1 MKFAWSKNKKGAALV
16 YAIMVLLLLSTVI
29 VALTALSTSSY
40 TDAVLAVSD
49 DQSYYYAKSIGLA
62 VKEQFKDGYNI
73 SRIITELDRQEADL
87 AEKGGDSPYQDPK
100 VTGTFTIAKDTGDLV
115 SGTVQIRYKRDGDD
129 NVDKNTIE
137 VRTACVINNSPAAVT
152 SIFTCEDL
160 SGEEVDVL
168 KKSFTDYDVIL
179 TDTNKLSFDFSESST
194 AANTSNLNVYVY
206 AGEDDTVQ
214 NPDFDLCV
222 DMGGSLTTTGK
233 TKIKSKASVGGA
245 AVYHR
250 ITGNFVAYG
259 DLELYNTGVY
269 GSKGVHCDGNVILHA
284 NSYVMNDIYARG
296 TVNIEATGALLNLGY
311 YHSGGYVMQQSVADT
326 GYSGNPEFVSAKNI
340 YAHGNV
346 NIGAQA
352 RIKENVY
359 THGDVTVTG
368 KQIAPEGSGWGSN
381 AYSTHY
387 GNTVIQG
394 SVYSEGNVI
403 IQRGAVVVGNV
414 YANGNVT
421 VREGACVVGNVQSL
435 NGNVYV
441 HSAVIGGQVNCPK
454 GTIELDNSKFPSA
467 SAFVAEADFGGTLV
481 LGGIGC
487 FQSGTVFKH
496 TCNTLR
502 TADVDNVSVAWGNMY
517 VSNPTYS
524 GYTPLLSVWIQGS
537 LYLENSIA
545 SFANTA
551 GGRYYEG
558 KNSAGNPYTYVVELN
573 QKQDLYDKTGLYANM
588 YGAHV
593 VTMNVGDNQYALY
606 DAYLWNGWIK
616 NVNARCLYLADI
628 MVDDYALIYA
638 AQYLEVWGTK
648 SQTGWRDYSK
658 IANYTRGLSAP
669 YTYAQSGTEATTVIP
684 GTARIDVACK
694 MPSYR
699 GVFGDT
705 LSCGFYQGINSTIY
719 AAPVEGWGSGM
730 YVGSEAGSTSDAY
743 VILGD
748 ESRTGPTRFYGVMH
762 AYVGNFK
769 ITASTRLSDV
779 KSGSWSYAGLILAEV
794 TGGGNP
800 NYDND
805 GVRPAAAKNSFY
817 VEKSTS
823 NGQYRYGSHIQV
835 KGNAYVAGYVYNF
848 DHFVRDDGT
857 GSFTNTTD
865 ARFKGVFRSAGKT
878 LNVKGTSSFTEIQAT
893 NSDSITTLKGS
904 LTVDALRLNGSFEM
918 ESASHTLTVNGDMY
932 VAKMASQILSSVK
945 VTGNLTI
952 NSSTIDLAPQKT
964 FTVGGD
970 LYLGTKGL
978 TLSGT
983 TQTVAGRVQLY
994 DRTEGVLSVKN
1005 GATVGGAWSYG
1016 EVLIDGGELKGN
1028 FDIGYLTLRSGKV
1041 EAASGSIYGAVDN
1054 VFTHIGG
1061 SINRAYIT
1069 VRGSADQAVVIKSE
1083 QNSKPS
1089 GTSVFIYAKSG
1100 GASVTGGSNVDY
1112 SGGGLITKKSAIVA
1126 GGFKCGIAVKEGNL
1140 TIGSTTTTTDRYIVG
1155 CAYYPHTD
1163 YDVEPP
1169 KVITNDDAYRV
1180 IYASGNITWG
1190 YGARTITNADEK
1202 GKYGGW
1208 THLTAGGNVTMG
1220 KSDYYVEGRF
1230 DQICA
1235 GGTVKLYVDRVY
1247 AVTATGSSTVDA
1259 EIYFTGFIGAV
1270 KDDDEA
1276 GVRLENGNL
1285 HLYPKTGKAGSTGEY
1300 LRGHVQ
1306 IDEGY
1311 LYIENKLNVEGC
1323 RVMCKDIYTSSTST
1337 CGLENIHNDASGY
1350 KPVSLY
1356 LTSPATESDGYYR
1369 LNYSIAGAFS
1379 INTNLKYNSPVTVR
1393 GELYVKGELK
1403 YNDSLENF
1411 ECNGGLYCEN
1421 VKVNITSA
1429 FKGNVHL
1436 PKVTELKLNADIGVN
1451 APKVTK
1457 FELNIDITHSLS
1469 LASCDELTVAS
1480 GRTVSGSIIIKNTGK
1495 IINNGTIGESVDC
1508 GVYEGSGTVGGNLVA
1523 RTSGG
1528 DNKITTSGDKS
1539 KIAVGGNIWT
1549 NGNLTINTYCTIG
1562 KQNSYIY
1569 ADGNITIDNASFYYT
1584 SDNNCM
1590 DYILSTG
1597 GDIELTN
1604 CAGRVPKVWNM
1615 KGAIVFVND
1624 SEAKRATI
1632 REVVSYGTYVWLGK
1646 KDGNNYQTVT
1656 GDLEW
1661 HGTYE
1666 AGTIP
1671 GKGYAIDF
1679 WGGAGRTVIN
1689 GSIKAYGTGNVH
1701 TSAAL
1706 IKSVSHFRNSG
1717 SVNSSAGGV
1726 YEKNVWIN
1734 TSTSTNVTSVAMNA
1748 SIQGDLVIY
1757 GKSTTTITL
1766 GGTMGASSSNFI
1778 HVHTARSLTLNGKV
1792 LGSVNAASVQTID
1805 VNESVAG
1812 SFTCSYGTLTTKS
1825 DKGTIGGNLRAY
1837 DEEMHIN
1844 ANVGGAVTHTAHAIS
1859 SSYPIK
1865 KVVLGSQKH
1874 AITVG
1879 GNITVHG
1886 RLVDSSKQTKSAVI
1900 NCKGT
1905 YYADLLK
1912 DFTNCTALNFTSEAK
1927 GNCVIVGNQT
1937 SNKTISATMNIL
1949 GRLFVYSVWNEAKQS
1964 ESNKGYYQVIFNG
1977 VVKANALIVNSKPAE
1992 AMDDNNTGDD
2002 ERYLS
2007 ARPIRKVIK
2016 YTKSANSSKAW
2027 GEDDHAWMED
2037 LSDSNPRGLSSPRA
2051 CSATWGD
2058 IYYDAIENATGKDYV
2073 VFNKPVYVTI
2083 PNHDDLL
2090 NVLTA
2095 GGSTVYYGTVHAS
2108 HTKWGA
2114 GSTLYSDGQVSL
2126 SYCILYSKGWKNENN
2141 HCTTYDDPY
2150 GGKNTFWNTS
2160 KANLDM
2166 DGSMFVHAYD
2176 GTGNNYFDN
2185 VTTKSNFSIYLGNT
2199 YVTGNSEFKGCTYS
2213 TSKGQN
2219 GNAYSVLMFFGASL
2233 FLDGTSHIKTARD
2246 RDVDIPAGRTI
2257 VWVNSGTLYVGGD
2270 AYIGYKKYGRK
2281 TGDDD
2286 LCRNGVSFQPGI
2298 FVSDTGGGSVSY
2310 DGTSYEKGTAC
2321 VRGSVS
2327 IDIYAYRNI
2336 RIYKN
2341 GVVNSRNS
2349 AGSNKYWAGLFI
2361 SKGAVLLQKSD
2372 GSWTASNKTS
2382 NPDSPGGWF
2391 GYFSADKG
2399 GRKFYTAND
2408 GSGVSDASA
2417 YIPNGSKYSEY
2428 VNKTWGGSTADKN
2441 LWFYTPLSAAPPQ
2454 LNVAYQTVS
2463 GYRYDNL
2470 PTGVRD
2476 PGNNNQYKYQ
2486 NLPGSGSTNM
2496 TTTSGISVT
2505 DSLGQVSE
2513 IGEKSAP
2520 SMPSIT
2526 AAGGLNTNGDAS
2538 VNPLVV
2544 KNVTQPD
2551 SFWNF
2556 IPATKQ
2562 CNAIK
2567 ASAADSSIVF
2577 YGGKASNNT
2586 LYWTSPNY
2594 TVSGITM
2601 IHPSSKWTSDISKHF
2616 DKTNTSYWNTRFI
2629 PFVWKLPYEG
2639 TTTEGKT
2646 GNTPAKRVLDQSDS
2660 QEVNGHMMLK
2670 QTNSTGYYTNE
2681 AQYAGS
2687 SLANKAGSLLGWR
2700 SAGGSKLNDFVVING
2715 YPEWDGPFDKDPD
2728 HKRRTKILVFESG
2741 ELPYSAFFMGEGTA
2755 SEDYASWNNWSGK
2768 KIRGSNQ
2775 KAWRLGD
2782 PDVSFY
2788 DGSLVFYT
2796 CADPANPYSSAAKD
2810 LHVVLPQGIGFDFV
2824 VDAENTVTVVGR
2836 GRVFLYLTSGDT
2848 VIFRAKATD
2857 GVHANPVGG
2866 LKSNG
2871 DGTYSP
2877 LLYIIGAGTN
2887 IDLFIDRMP
2896 VGAFIYMPFGSDAR
2910 LYDASNGTYKAYNTF
2925 KNVKGSTFYNKYN
2938 GTGATTSVGSNTLHL
2953 LWDGTS
2959 GGARNMWGTF
2969 VVDKFDYQAAS
2980 DVLNFRNYSGGK
2992 RVIVPDLGKTK
3003 IYARSTKS
3011 GNTTKLGDYKEY
3023 SLATFLDNAP
3033 DQSTKFLNWE
3043 YVGIKVEG

>member
-16 YAIMVLLLLSTVI
+16 YAIMVLLLLATVI

-73 SRIITELDRQEADL
+73 SRIITELDRQEANL
-87 AEKGGDSPYQDPK
+87 AEKGADSPYQDPK

-115 SGTVQIRYKRDGDD
+115 SGTVQIRYKRDGDG

-137 VRTACVINNSPAAVT
+137 VRSACVVNNSPAAVT

-179 TDTNKLSFDFSESST
+179 TDTNKLSFDFSEAST

-233 TKIKSKASVGGA
+233 TRIISRASVGGA
-245 AVYHR
+245 YIYHR

-269 GSKGVHCDGNVILHA
+269 GSKGVHCDGNVVLHA
-284 NSYVMNDIYARG
+284 KSYVMNDIYARG
-296 TVNIEATGALLNLGY
+296 TVNIENTGALLNLGY
-311 YHSGGYVMQQSVADT
+311 YHSGGYLMQGSAVDT
-326 GYSGNPEFVSAKNI
+326 GYSGNPEYVSAKNI

-346 NIGAQA
+346 TIGAQA

-368 KQIAPEGSGWGSN
+368 KQITPEGPGWGN
-381 AYSTHY
+381 NGYSTHY

-403 IQRGAVVVGNV
+403 IQKGAVVVGNV

-421 VREGACVVGNVQSL
+421 VQEGACVAGNVQSL

-441 HSAVIGGQVNCPK
+441 YNAVIGGQVNCPK

-467 SAFVAEADFGGTLV
+467 STFIAEADFGGTLV

-496 TCNTLR
+496 TCNTLK
-502 TADVDNVSVAWGNMY
+502 TADVDNVSVAWGNIY
-517 VSNPTYS
+517 VSNPTYN
-524 GYTPLLSVWIQGS
+524 GYTPLLSVWIQGA

-551 GGRYYEG
+551 GGRFYEG
-558 KNSAGNPYTYVVELN
+558 RNTAGNPYTYVIELN
-573 QKQDLYDKTGLYANM
+573 QKQDLYNKNGLYVNM

-593 VTMNVGDNQYALY
+593 LTLNVGDNQSKLY
-606 DAYLWNGWIK
+606 DAYLWNGWIQY
-616 NVNARCLYLADI
+616 VNARCLYLADMQI
-628 MVDDYALIYA
+628 ADYALIYA
-638 AQYLEVWGTK
+638 SQYMEVWGTK
-648 SQTGWRDYSK
+648 SQDGWRDYSK
-658 IANYTRGLSAP
+658 VAAYTRSNEYTPVPP
-669 YTYAQSGTEATTVIP
+669 YAKSGTEATTVIP
-684 GTARIDVACK
+684 LTARIDVACK
-694 MPSYR
+694 MPSYS
-699 GVFGDT
+699 GVFGST
-705 LSCGFYQGINSTIY
+705 VSCGFYQGINSTIY
-719 AAPVEGWGSGM
+719 AAPVEGWASGV
-730 YVGSEAGSTSDAY
+730 YVGSEAGATSNAY

-800 NYDND
+800 NYDSES
-805 GVRPAAAKNSFY
+805 VRPAAAKNSFY

-823 NGQYRYGSHIQV
+823 NGQYRYGSYIQV

-857 GSFTNTTD
+857 GTFTNTTD
-865 ARFKGVFRSAGKT
+865 ARFKGVFKSTGAA
-878 LNVKGTSSFTEIQAT
+878 LNIKGTSSFTEIQAT
-893 NSDSITTLKGS
+893 NSDSTTTLKGS
-904 LTVDALRLNGSFEM
+904 LTVNALRLNGSFKM

-932 VAKMASQILSSVK
+932 VAKMASQILSSVN

-952 NSSTIDLAPQKT
+952 NSSTMDLAPQKT

-970 LYLGTKGL
+970 VYLGTKGL

-983 TQTVAGRVQLY
+983 TQNVAGRVQLY
-994 DRTEGVLSVKN
+994 DRTEGNLSVKN
-1005 GATVGGAWSYG
+1005 GATIGGAWSYG
-1016 EVLIDGGELKGN
+1016 EVVIDGGELKGN

-1041 EAASGSIYGAVDN
+1041 EVASGSIYGAIDN

-1069 VRGSADQAVVIKSE
+1069 VRGSADQAVVIRGDSSSNKATA
-1083 QNSKPS
+1083 K
-1089 GTSVFIYAKSG
+1089 SVFIYAKSG

-1112 SGGGLITKKSAIVA
+1112 SGGGLITKKSATVA
-1126 GGFKCGIAVKEGNL
+1126 GGFKCGIAVKDGNL

-1163 YDVEPP
+1163 YDVDPP

-1235 GGTVKLYVDRVY
+1235 GGNVKLYVDRAY

-1259 EIYFTGFIGAV
+1259 EIYFTGFIGGV

-1306 IDEGY
+1306 IDKGY

-1323 RVMCKDIYTSSTST
+1323 RIMCKNIYTSSTST

-1379 INTNLKYNSPVTVR
+1379 INTNLKYDPPVTVR
-1393 GELYVKGELK
+1393 GELYVKGKLK
-1403 YNDSLENF
+1403 YNNSLENL

-1421 VKVNITSA
+1421 DKVNVTSS

-1436 PKVTELKLNADIGVN
+1436 PFVTELKLNADIGVN

-1469 LASCDELTVAS
+1469 LASCEQLTVSS
-1480 GRTVSGSIIIKNTGK
+1480 GRTVSGSIIIKKTGK

-1508 GVYEGSGTVGGNLVA
+1508 GVYEGSGTVGGNLVT

-1539 KIAVGGNIWT
+1539 KKAVGGSIWT

-1584 SDNNCM
+1584 NDNNCM
-1590 DYILSTG
+1590 DYILSTK
-1597 GDIELTN
+1597 GDIKLTN
-1604 CAGRVPKVWNM
+1604 CVGRVPKVWNM

-1632 REVVSYGTYVWLGK
+1632 REVVSYGTYVWLGTT
-1646 KDGNNYQTVT
+1646 DGNNYQTVT

-1661 HGTYE
+1661 GGTYK
-1666 AGTIP
+1666 AGTIT
-1671 GKGYAIDF
+1671 GKNYAIDF

-1689 GSIKAYGTGNVH
+1689 GSIRAYGTGNVH
-1701 TSAAL
+1701 TSDAL
-1706 IKSVSHFRNSG
+1706 IKSVSHFRNAG
-1717 SVNSSAGGV
+1717 SVNSSASGV

-1734 TSTSTNVTSVAMNA
+1734 TSTSTNVTSVSMNS

-1757 GKSTTTITL
+1757 GNSSTTITL
-1766 GGTMGASSSNFI
+1766 GGTMGASSSNYI
-1778 HVHTARSLTLNGKV
+1778 HVHTANSMTLNGKV
-1792 LGSVNAASVQTID
+1792 LGSVNAASVKTIN

-1812 SFTCSYGTLTTKS
+1812 AFTCSYGTLTTKS
-1825 DKGTIGGNLRAY
+1825 DSGTIGGNLRAY

-1865 KVVLGSQKH
+1865 LVALGNQNKT
-1874 AITVG
+1874 ITVG

-1886 RLVDSSKQTKSAVI
+1886 RLVDNSKQTKSSAVI

-1905 YYADLLK
+1905 YYADLMK
-1912 DFTNCTALNFTSEAK
+1912 DFTNCSKLNFTTEAS
-1927 GNCVIVGNQT
+1927 GPCVIVGAKDK
-1937 SNKTISATMNIL
+1937 NKDVNPEINVN
-1949 GRLFVYSVWNEAKQS
+1949 GRLGVYSVWNEEKNTDYKINFKS
-1964 ESNKGYYQVIFNG
+1964 
-1977 VVKANALIVNSKPAE
+1977 VVRASALIANCKPAE
-1992 AMDDNNTGDD
+1992 ALNYSDGLLRAAPET
-2002 ERYLS
+2002 
-2007 ARPIRKVIK
+2007 KVIR
-2016 YTKSANSSKAW
+2016 YTKSK
-2027 GEDDHAWMED
+2027 
-2037 LSDSNPRGLSSPRA
+2037 SNDAKGLDKRA
-2051 CSATWGD
+2051 CMENLETCAEDGAYNAPWVD
-2058 IYYDAIENATGKDYV
+2058 IYYNARTNTSTSKEII
-2073 VFNKPVYVTI
+2073 VFNKPVYITI
-2083 PNHDDLL
+2083 SHPSKYASL
-2090 NVLTA
+2090 
-2095 GGSTVYYGTVHAS
+2095 GYRGTVHAANCKFAS
-2108 HTKWGA
+2108 
-2114 GSTLYSDGQVSL
+2114 GSTLYSDGQTCMK
-2126 SYCILYSKGWKNENN
+2126 YCCLYSKGYASKVQ
-2141 HCTTYDDPY
+2141 HCVSYKY
-2150 GGKNTFWNTS
+2150 NGSWVTFLNPET
-2160 KANLDM
+2160 NPFDF
-2166 DGSMFVHAYD
+2166 DGSMFVHCYNSGGD
-2176 GTGNNYFDN
+2176 NYFDN
-2185 VTTKSNFSIYLGNT
+2185 VTTNSNLGVYLGNT
-2199 YVTGNSEFKGCTYS
+2199 YVLNGSELKGVTLDNGTGD
-2213 TSKGQN
+2213 N
-2219 GNAYSVLMFFGASL
+2219 GADKQGYYGHTGTVLMYFGASL
-2233 FLDGTSHIKTARD
+2233 FLDGGSRIKTSRH
-2246 RDVDIPAGRTI
+2246 RDVDIPAARTI
-2257 VWVNSGTLYVGGD
+2257 IWVNTGTLFVGED
-2270 AYIGYKKYGRK
+2270 SYIGYKKYGRS
-2281 TGDDD
+2281 TSDDD
-2286 LCRNGVSFQPGI
+2286 LNTNTSSFHPGI
-2298 FVSDTGGGSVSY
+2298 FVSQQTTSGSISYKAANGTTYNCEYGSIDVVGSVTLDIMAYRAINVWKKGVITAKAYSDTKKKKY
-2310 DGTSYEKGTAC
+2310 KAGIYCSTGYVWMQNNSGGWEKG
-2321 VRGSVS
+2321 
-2327 IDIYAYRNI
+2327 
-2336 RIYKN
+2336 K
-2341 GVVNSRNS
+2341 
-2349 AGSNKYWAGLFI
+2349 
-2361 SKGAVLLQKSD
+2361 
-2372 GSWTASNKTS
+2372 S
-2382 NPDSPGGWF
+2382 NPSSPGGWF
-2391 GYFSADKG
+2391 GLFDASTDG
-2399 GRKFYTAND
+2399 NSRNFYTKND
-2408 GSGVSDASA
+2408 GSEVTDVTTYIPYGEGYAAQIRRRYTSDA
-2417 YIPNGSKYSEY
+2417 G
-2428 VNKTWGGSTADKN
+2428 VNAWC
-2441 LWFYTPLSAAPPQ
+2441 YTPWSDVPWAF
-2454 LNVAYQTVS
+2454 YGS
-2463 GYRYDNL
+2463 REERY
-2470 PTGVRD
+2470 PTGV
-2476 PGNNNQYKYQ
+2476 
-2486 NLPGSGSTNM
+2486 GSTNM
-2496 TTTSGISVT
+2496 TTTSGISAT
-2505 DSLGQVSE
+2505 DTLGQVSV

-2520 SMPSIT
+2520 SAPSIT
-2526 AAGGLNTNGDAS
+2526 AEGGLNTNGDAS

-2556 IPATKQ
+2556 TPATKQ

-2577 YGGKASNNT
+2577 YGGRASNNS

-2629 PFVWKLPYEG
+2629 PFVWKLPYTG
-2639 TTTEGKT
+2639 TDVNGKT
-2646 GNTPAKRVLDQSDS
+2646 GDTYAKRVLDQSDS

-2670 QTNSTGYYTNE
+2670 QTSSTGYYTNE
-2681 AQYAGS
+2681 SMYAGS

-2741 ELPYSAFFMGEGTA
+2741 ELPYSAFFMGEGTG
-2755 SEDYASWNNWSGK
+2755 SEDYASWYGWSGK

-2775 KAWRLGD
+2775 KAWKLGD

-2925 KNVKGSTFYNKYN
+2925 KNVKGSTFYNKYT

-3011 GNTTKLGDYKEY
+3011 SNTTKLGDYKEY

>member
-73 SRIITELDRQEADL
+73 SRIITELDRQEAIL
-87 AEKGGDSPYQDPK
+87 AEKGEDSPYQDPK

-115 SGTVQIRYKRDGDD
+115 SGTVQIRYKRDGDG

-137 VRTACVINNSPAAVT
+137 VRSACVINNSPAAVT

-233 TKIKSKASVGGA
+233 TKIKSKLSVGGA
-245 AVYHR
+245 DVYHR

-269 GSKGVHCDGNVILHA
+269 GSKGVHCDGNVVLHA

-311 YHSGGYVMQQSVADT
+311 YHSGGYVMQGPAVDT

-346 NIGAQA
+346 TIGAQA

-368 KQIAPEGSGWGSN
+368 KQIAPEGPDWGNN

-467 SAFVAEADFGGTLV
+467 SAFVAEADFGGTMV
-481 LGGIGC
+481 FGGIGC

-496 TCNTLR
+496 TCNTLK

-517 VSNPTYS
+517 VSNPTTDS
-524 GYTPLLSVWIQGS
+524 GYTPLLSVWIYGS

-588 YGAHV
+588 FGAHV
-593 VTMNVGDNQYALY
+593 VTMNVGDKQSALY

-616 NVNARCLYLADI
+616 YVNARCLYLADI

-658 IANYTRGLSAP
+658 IANYTRGFSAP

-684 GTARIDVACK
+684 VTARIDVACK
-694 MPSYR
+694 MPSYS
-699 GVFGDT
+699 GVFGST
-705 LSCGFYQGINSTIY
+705 VSCGFYQGINSTIY
-719 AAPVEGWGSGM
+719 AAPVEGWGSGV
-730 YVGSEAGSTSDAY
+730 YIGADASDPTDSY

-748 ESRTGPTRFYGVMH
+748 ESQKGPTRFYGVMH

-769 ITASTRLSDV
+769 ITASTRLSDA

-805 GVRPAAAKNSFY
+805 GVRLDAAKNSFY

-823 NGQYRYGSHIQV
+823 NGEYRYGSYIQV

-848 DHFVRDDGT
+848 DHFVRDDGS
-857 GSFTNTTD
+857 GKFTNAD
-865 ARFKGVFRSAGKT
+865 SARIKGAFRSTGD
-878 LNVKGTSSFTEIQAT
+878 LEIKGTNCFSEIQAT
-893 NSDSITTLKGS
+893 NSDSTTTLKGS
-904 LTVDALRLNGSFEM
+904 LTVDALRLNGSFKM

-932 VAKMASQILSSVK
+932 VAKMASQIVSSVK

-964 FTVGGD
+964 FKVGGD
-970 LYLGTKGL
+970 LYLGSKNL
-978 TLSGT
+978 TLSGSSQVVT
-983 TQTVAGRVQLY
+983 GRVQF
-994 DRTEGVLSVKN
+994 N
-1005 GATVGGAWSYG
+1005 GGREARVTVQNNAKIGGAWSYG
-1016 EVLIDGGELKGN
+1016 ELIIDGGELTGN
-1028 FDIGYLTLRSGKV
+1028 FDVGYLTVRSGTVAK
-1041 EAASGSIYGAVDN
+1041 ENAQIYGSIDN

-1069 VRGSADQAVVIKSE
+1069 VQGSADQAVVIRGDSSSNKA
-1083 QNSKPS
+1083 
-1089 GTSVFIYAKSG
+1089 TARSVFIYAKNG

-1112 SGGGLITKKSAIVA
+1112 SGGGLITKKSATVA

-1155 CAYYPHTD
+1155 CAYYPHTN

-1190 YGARTITNADEK
+1190 YGARTIATAEEK
-1202 GKYGGW
+1202 GTHGGW

-1235 GGTVKLYVDRVY
+1235 GGNVKLYVDRVY

-1306 IDEGY
+1306 IDKGY

-1323 RVMCKDIYTSSTST
+1323 RIMCKDIYTSSTST

-1393 GELYVKGELK
+1393 GELYVKGKLK
-1403 YNDSLENF
+1403 YNDSLENL

-1421 VKVNITSA
+1421 DKVNVTSA

-1436 PKVTELKLNADIGVN
+1436 PFVTELKLNADIGVN
-1451 APKVTK
+1451 APKVTTLD
-1457 FELNIDITHSLS
+1457 LNIDITHSLNLS
-1469 LASCDELTVAS
+1469 SCTQFTVAS

-1508 GVYEGSGTVGGNLVA
+1508 GVYEGSGTVGGNLVT

-1539 KIAVGGNIWT
+1539 KIAVGGSIWT

-1584 SDNNCM
+1584 NDNNCM

-1597 GDIELTN
+1597 GDIKLTN
-1604 CAGRVPKVWNM
+1604 CVGRVPKVWNM

-1632 REVVSYGTYVWLGK
+1632 REVVSYGTYVWLGT

-1666 AGTIP
+1666 AGTIS
-1671 GKGYAIDF
+1671 GKNYAIDF

-1689 GSIKAYGTGNVH
+1689 GSIRAYGTGNVH

-1706 IKSVSHFRNSG
+1706 IKSVSHFRNKG

-1734 TSTSTNVTSVAMNA
+1734 TSTSTNVTSVSMNA

-1778 HVHTARSLTLNGKV
+1778 HVHTAKSLTINGVVK
-1792 LGSVNAASVQTID
+1792 GSVNAASVETI
-1805 VNESVAG
+1805 NLNKAVAG
-1812 SFTCSYGTLTTKS
+1812 SFTCSNGKLTTKA
-1825 DKGTIGGNLRAY
+1825 DEGTIGGNLRAY
-1837 DEEMHIN
+1837 DEELHVN

-1859 SSYPIK
+1859 ASYPIK
-1865 KVVLGSQKH
+1865 TVALGNQNKT
-1874 AITVG
+1874 ITVG

-1886 RLVDSSKQTKSAVI
+1886 RLVDNSKQTKSSAVI
-1900 NCKGT
+1900 NCLGT
-1905 YYADLLK
+1905 YYADLMK
-1912 DFTNCTALNFTSEAK
+1912 DFTNCSKLNFTTEAD
-1927 GNCVIVGNQT
+1927 GPCVIVGAKDK
-1937 SNKTISATMNIL
+1937 NKDVNPEINVN
-1949 GRLFVYSVWNEAKQS
+1949 GRLGVYSVWNEEKNTDYKINFRS
-1964 ESNKGYYQVIFNG
+1964 
-1977 VVKANALIVNSKPAE
+1977 VVRASALIVNCKPAE
-1992 AMDDNNTGDD
+1992 ALGYSDGLLKAAPET
-2002 ERYLS
+2002 
-2007 ARPIRKVIK
+2007 KVIR
-2016 YTKSANSSKAW
+2016 YTKST
-2027 GEDDHAWMED
+2027 
-2037 LSDSNPRGLSSPRA
+2037 SNDAKGLDKRA
-2051 CSATWGD
+2051 CMENLETCAEKGKYNASWVD
-2058 IYYDAIENATGKDYV
+2058 IYYNARTDKSTGQDII
-2073 VFNKPVYVTI
+2073 VFNKPVYITI
-2083 PNHDDLL
+2083 SNPSKYASL
-2090 NVLTA
+2090 
-2095 GGSTVYYGTVHAS
+2095 GYRGTVHAANCKFAS
-2108 HTKWGA
+2108 
-2114 GSTLYSDGQVSL
+2114 GSTLYSDGQTCMK
-2126 SYCILYSKGWKNENN
+2126 YCCLYSKGWKSSTE
-2141 HCTTYDDPY
+2141 HCTSTTPNNQYVSFLVQGNPVFD
-2150 GGKNTFWNTS
+2150 F
-2160 KANLDM
+2160 
-2166 DGSMFVHAYD
+2166 DGSMFVHCYNEGGD
-2176 GTGNNYFDN
+2176 NYFSH
-2185 VTTKSNFSIYLGNT
+2185 VTTNSNIGIYYGDNYILDE
-2199 YVTGNSEFKGCTYS
+2199 SEFKGCTVTNTKTNKYVS
-2213 TSKGQN
+2213 NYYMGHT
-2219 GNAYSVLMFFGASL
+2219 ATVLMYFAKNTFFDGGAHVLSAADL
-2233 FLDGTSHIKTARD
+2233 
-2246 RDVDIPAGRTI
+2246 DVDIPAARTI
-2257 VWVNSGTLYVGGD
+2257 IWVATGTLFVGTNS
-2270 AYIGYKKYGRK
+2270 YIGNNSRK
-2281 TGDDD
+2281 DRSPNYANLNTN
-2286 LCRNGVSFQPGI
+2286 RYSFHPGI
-2298 FVSDTGGGSVSY
+2298 FVSQQTSSGSISYKAANGTTYNCEYGSIEVVGSVTLDIMAYRAINIWKGGVVVAKEYSSTKDKKYKAGLYCSTGYVWLQQSGGSWQ
-2310 DGTSYEKGTAC
+2310 
-2321 VRGSVS
+2321 
-2327 IDIYAYRNI
+2327 
-2336 RIYKN
+2336 KN
-2341 GVVNSRNS
+2341 E
-2349 AGSNKYWAGLFI
+2349 
-2361 SKGAVLLQKSD
+2361 
-2372 GSWTASNKTS
+2372 S
-2382 NPDSPGGWF
+2382 NPSGGGWF
-2391 GYFSADKG
+2391 GLFDATSG
-2399 GRKFYTAND
+2399 GRNYHVKNDNSQVTVATA
-2408 GSGVSDASA
+2408 
-2417 YIPNGSKYSEY
+2417 YQPNGEGYAAQLRRRYSA
-2428 VNKTWGGSTADKN
+2428 TADAN
-2441 LWFYTPLSAAPPQ
+2441 AWCYTPWPDVPWAFYGSRED
-2454 LNVAYQTVS
+2454 
-2463 GYRYDNL
+2463 RY
-2470 PTGVRD
+2470 PTGV
-2476 PGNNNQYKYQ
+2476 
-2486 NLPGSGSTNM
+2486 GSTNM
-2496 TTTSGISVT
+2496 TTTSGISAS

-2526 AAGGLNTNGDAS
+2526 AAGDFGDAS

-2562 CNAIK
+2562 CNAIT

-2601 IHPSSKWTSDISKHF
+2601 IHPSAKWTSDISKHF

-2639 TTTEGKT
+2639 TPTEGKT
-2646 GNTPAKRVLDQSDS
+2646 GNTPAKRLLEASDS
-2660 QEVNGHMMLK
+2660 KEVNGHMMLK
-2670 QTNSTGYYTNE
+2670 QTSSTGYYTNE
-2681 AQYAGS
+2681 SMYAGS

-2768 KIRGSNQ
+2768 KIRGVNQ
-2775 KAWRLGD
+2775 KAWKLGD

-2857 GVHANPVGG
+2857 GVYANPVGG

-2887 IDLFIDRMP
+2887 IDLYIDRMP
-2896 VGAFIYMPFGSDAR
+2896 VGAFIYMPFGSDER
-2910 LYDASNGTYKAYNTF
+2910 LYDASNGTYKAYNIF
-2925 KNVKGSTFYNKYN
+2925 KNVNGSTFYNKYN
-2938 GTGATTSVGSNTLHL
+2938 GTGATTSIGSNTLHL

-2992 RVIVPDLGKTK
+2992 RVIVPDLSKTK
-3003 IYARSTKS
+3003 IYARSTKNN
-3011 GNTTKLGDYKEY
+3011 NTTKLGDYKEY